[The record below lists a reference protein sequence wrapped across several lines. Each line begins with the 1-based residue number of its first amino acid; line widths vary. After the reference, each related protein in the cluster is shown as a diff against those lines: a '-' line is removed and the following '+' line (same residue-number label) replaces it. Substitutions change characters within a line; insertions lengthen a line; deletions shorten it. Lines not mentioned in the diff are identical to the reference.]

1 MLATALWGLWE
12 AGSDFWALV
21 PRFDILGVL
30 GIWLFFRLI
39 AWGQC
44 SYYGWQTGRDV
55 RYAAFIG
62 CMVKVPTGWIPR
74 NEIRV
79 IQ

>member
-1 MLATALWGLWE
+1 MKQIALKKLIPVAIILAAL
-12 AGSDFWALV
+12 F
-21 PRFDILGVL
+21 IVL
-30 GIWLFFRLI
+30 RLL

-62 CMVKVPTGWIPR
+62 CMVKVQDGWIPR

-79 IQ
+79 VQ

>member
-1 MLATALWGLWE
+1 MGDYVKRIARKKLMLLAA
-12 AGSDFWALV
+12 
-21 PRFDILGVL
+21 ILAVL
-30 GIWLFFRLI
+30 FVVLRLI
-39 AWGQC
+39 AWGNC

-62 CMVKVPTGWIPR
+62 CMVKVQDGWIPR

-79 IQ
+79 VQ

>member
-1 MLATALWGLWE
+1 MKKLALRKVAAL
-12 AGSDFWALV
+12 AV
-21 PRFDILGVL
+21 VLGVL
-30 GIWLFFRLI
+30 FVVMRLI

-44 SYYGWQTGRDV
+44 SYYGYQTGRDV

-62 CMVKVPTGWIPR
+62 CMVKVQDGWIPR

>member
-1 MLATALWGLWE
+1 MKRYLLAGA
-12 AGSDFWALV
+12 AALV
-21 PRFDILGVL
+21 VL
-30 GIWLFFRLI
+30 VVVWRLVM
-39 AWGQC
+39 WGHC

-62 CMVKVPTGWIPR
+62 CMVSVKDGWIPR
-74 NEIRV
+74 DEMKV

>member
-1 MLATALWGLWE
+1 MRRYYLIVGAGLVALFVVWRLVMWGH
-12 AGSDFWALV
+12 
-21 PRFDILGVL
+21 
-30 GIWLFFRLI
+30 
-39 AWGQC
+39 C

-62 CMVKVPTGWIPR
+62 CMVSVKDGWIPR
-74 NEIRV
+74 DEMKV